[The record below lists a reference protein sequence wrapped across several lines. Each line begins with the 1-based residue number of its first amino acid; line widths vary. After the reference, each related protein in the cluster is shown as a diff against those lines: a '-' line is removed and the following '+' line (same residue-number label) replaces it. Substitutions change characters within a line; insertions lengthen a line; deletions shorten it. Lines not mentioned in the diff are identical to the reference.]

1 MTACPA
7 CAADNP
13 PAARFCNQC
22 GTRLDGAALPAPRS
36 SYTPRHLAERIL
48 KDRSALRGEK
58 KRVTVLFADIKG
70 STRLAQQ
77 AGAEAWHGLLDR
89 FFALLGAAVHRYEGT
104 INQYTGDGIMAL
116 FGAPLSLEDHAQRAC
131 LAALEMQRAVR
142 AFGDEL
148 RLAQGLNLTLRVGIH
163 SGEVI
168 VGSIGDDLRM
178 DYTAQGHTVH
188 LAARME
194 QICEP
199 GHVYL
204 TAATVQQVQGYFRLR
219 SLGRMTVAGIDEPV
233 EVHDLEDADAQAT
246 RLGRSLAQGA
256 SPLVGREPELKNLQ
270 AALAAAQAGE
280 GQVVTVRGE
289 AGIGKSRL
297 CHEFL
302 LSAAA
307 QGFEVHTA
315 SGVAY
320 AGAWPLHPIRQLA
333 LSRLGLG
340 GRSNPAEIRR
350 LVAGTL
356 LLEHPE
362 HAAALPAVFDFLGA
376 GESEPAAPE
385 RLALTRAKLFELL
398 AEFLPCPGEAPLLL
412 LLEDLHF
419 LDAASAEFLVS
430 LATSVR
436 GHRTLLLLNYRPDY
450 ADDWL
455 KPLAQQQL
463 ELQAL
468 DAPQLAQLAHTRLGP
483 HPSVAA
489 LAEAL
494 GQRAGGN
501 PFFVEEAVQAL
512 VDTGQ
517 LQGTRG
523 NYRLPQALEAWV
535 IPDSVH
541 ALLAARIDRLPE
553 PSKSLLQAAA
563 VIGEA
568 FSTEQIALLLQR
580 TAADCEP
587 LLDSLLAQDFLHRT
601 VPAGG
606 SEAAQFSFR
615 HTLMQEV
622 AESLLLDSQRQTL
635 HGRIAQLME
644 QHHPADVD
652 GHAGSVCI
660 AYHWA
665 AAQQWARAGEWN
677 LQAARWAGTR
687 DMGMAIEQFRLALK
701 HLDLAAPEP
710 KVMQN
715 RIAARAA
722 LIRMAQFTPVPRADV
737 ERAYAEGQALAAAAQ
752 DVAGAAEMTISYGN
766 EMLHRG
772 DALAAVRLHAEA
784 VHYCLRHG
792 ETALLKRFRMAI
804 LLSHF
809 SAGQPREGI
818 ALVDSADGG
827 AWRREAIGEDNF
839 VSRAFHS
846 LLIAW
851 LGDLRLARQE
861 LDAALDY
868 AQAQQ
873 RNSSWMHSFVVD
885 LIWQA
890 GETGPALQQ
899 ALQHAQQGV
908 IRAQDSGSY
917 FIAIA
922 GRALGLA
929 LCLLG
934 RAEEAIPELERL
946 TPISAAGGLAAQFEA
961 NHLATLAR
969 AYLGA
974 GRLNEAAACAE
985 RAIASALASGSRV
998 WEIHGWLTWLQLP
1011 VHEAA
1016 RPYAEQGLRRLKAL
1030 IEASGVLGFLPW
1042 WQLAQAHW
1050 SRSPAERAQWQRE
1063 AAEGF
1068 ARIGA
1073 AGPPAAGE
1081 QPYPEQAAPDSARL
1095 LNRA

>member
-1 MTACPA
+1 MTACAA

-22 GTRLDGAALPAPRS
+22 GARLDSTAPPAVRS
-36 SYTPRHLAERIL
+36 GYTPRHLAERIL

-58 KRVTVLFADIKG
+58 KRVTVLFCDIKG

-77 AGAEAWHGLLDR
+77 AGAEAWHGVLDR

-131 LAALEMQRAVR
+131 LAALEMQRTVR

-148 RLAQGLNLTLRVGIH
+148 RLSQGLNLTLRVGIN

-194 QICEP
+194 HICEP
-199 GHVYL
+199 GHIYL
-204 TAATVQQVQGYFRLR
+204 SSESAQQVQGYFRLR
-219 SLGRMTVAGIDEPV
+219 SLGRMTVAGVDEPV

-246 RLGRSLAQGA
+246 RLGRSLARGA
-256 SPLVGREPELKNLQ
+256 SPLVGREPELTRLQ
-270 AALAAAQAGE
+270 AALAAAKAGQ
-280 GQVVTVRGE
+280 GQVITVRGE

-302 LSAAA
+302 QHCAA
-307 QGFEVHTA
+307 QGFEVHTGT
-315 SGVAY
+315 GVAY
-320 AGAWPLHPIRQLA
+320 AGAWPLHPIRHLA
-333 LSRLGLG
+333 LSRLGLV

-362 HAAALPAVFDFLGA
+362 HAAALPSVFDFLGA
-376 GESEPAAPE
+376 GEATAAAPDTVM
-385 RLALTRAKLFELL
+385 LTRAKLFELL
-398 AEFLPCPGEAPLLL
+398 AEFLPCPGEAPLVL

-419 LDAASAEFLVS
+419 IDAASSEFLHS
-430 LATSVR
+430 LANSVR
-436 GHRTLLLLNYRPDY
+436 DHRTLLLLNYRPDY

-455 KPLAQQQL
+455 RPLAQ
-463 ELQAL
+463 LQVEVAAL
-468 DAPQLAQLAHTRLGP
+468 DATQLTQLALTRLGH
-483 HPSVAA
+483 HPSVNTLAA
-489 LAEAL
+489 EL

-512 VDTGQ
+512 VDAGR
-517 LQGTRG
+517 LHGERG
-523 NYRLPQALEAWV
+523 HYQLPQALDAWV

-553 PSKSLLQAAA
+553 QNKALLQAAA

-568 FSTEQIALLLQR
+568 FPAEHIATLLQWPV
-580 TAADCEP
+580 AQCEAVLG
-587 LLDSLLAQDFLHRT
+587 LLVAQEFLRL
-601 VPAGG
+601 VPSDGP
-606 SEAAQFSFR
+606 SQFEFR
-615 HTLMQEV
+615 HTLMLEV
-622 AESLLLDSQRQTL
+622 AESLLLDSQRQSL
-635 HGRIAQLME
+635 HARIAALME
-644 QHHPADVD
+644 ENHPADAP
-652 GHAGSVCI
+652 GHAASVCI

-665 AAQQWARAGEWN
+665 AAQQWAKAGEWN

-687 DMGMAIEQFRLALK
+687 DMGITTEQFQLALK
-701 HLDLAAPEP
+701 HLDRAAPEP
-710 KVMQN
+710 RVIQH

-722 LIRMAQFTPVPRADV
+722 LIRMAQFMPVPRADV
-737 ERAYAEGQALAAAAQ
+737 ERAFAEGQTLAAEAN
-752 DVAGAAEMTISYGN
+752 DVVGAAEMTISYGN
-766 EMLHRG
+766 EMLHRA
-772 DALAAVRLHAEA
+772 DAAAAVQLHAEA
-784 VHYCLRHG
+784 VHYCLTHG
-792 ETALLKRFRMAI
+792 ETGLIKRFRMAI

-827 AWRREAIGEDNF
+827 AWRREPIGEDNF

-846 LLIAW
+846 LLLGW
-851 LGDLRLARQE
+851 MGDLRLAKQE
-861 LDAALDY
+861 LQGALDY

-873 RNSSWMHSFVVD
+873 RQSSWMHSFFVD
-885 LIWQA
+885 LAWQGA
-890 GETGPALQQ
+890 ESGAALVPV
-899 ALQHAQQGV
+899 LHHAQQGV
-908 IRAQDSGSY
+908 ANAAAGGGPFFS
-917 FIAIA
+917 AIA
-922 GRALGLA
+922 GRALGMA
-929 LCLLG
+929 LCLVG
-934 RAEEAIPELERL
+934 RAAEAIPLLEQL
-946 TPISAAGGLAAQFEA
+946 TPISAPQGLAPQFEA

-969 AYLGA
+969 AYRDV
-974 GRLNEAAACAE
+974 GRHDDATACAE
-985 RAIASALASGSRV
+985 RAIASAEASGSRV
-998 WEIHGWLTWLQLP
+998 WEIHSWLLWLQLP
-1011 VHEAA
+1011 VRESARRHAA
-1016 RPYAEQGLRRLKAL
+1016 QGLQRTKAL
-1030 IEASGVLGFLPW
+1030 IDASGVLGFMPW

-1050 SRSPAERAQWQRE
+1050 SASPDERAEWLRE
-1063 AAEGF
+1063 AAAGF
-1068 ARIGA
+1068 VRIGA
-1073 AGPPAAGE
+1073 AGLPAAMENDALEPAPPA
-1081 QPYPEQAAPDSARL
+1081 SARL

>member
-22 GTRLDGAALPAPRS
+22 GSKLDSAAAPAARPG
-36 SYTPRHLAERIL
+36 YTPRHLAERIL
-48 KDRSALRGEK
+48 KDRSTLRGEK
-58 KRVTVLFADIKG
+58 KRVTVLFCDIKG

-77 AGAEAWHGLLDR
+77 AGAEAWHGVLDR

-131 LAALEMQRAVR
+131 LAALEMQRTVR

-148 RLAQGLNLTLRVGIH
+148 RLKQGLNLTLRVGIN

-199 GHVYL
+199 GHIYL
-204 TAATVQQVQGYFRLR
+204 SCESAQQVQGYFRLR

-233 EVHDLEDADAQAT
+233 EVHDLEDADPQAT
-246 RLGRSLAQGA
+246 RLGRSLARGA
-256 SPLVGREPELKNLQ
+256 SPLVGREQELSRLQ
-270 AALAAAQAGE
+270 AALAAARDGD

-302 LSAAA
+302 QHCAA
-307 QGFEVHTA
+307 QGFEVHA
-315 SGVAY
+315 GSGVAY
-320 AGAWPLHPIRQLA
+320 AGAWPLHPIRHLA
-333 LSRLGLG
+333 LSRLGLV
-340 GRSNPAEIRR
+340 GRSNPAEVRR

-362 HAAALPAVFDFLGA
+362 HAAALPSVLDFLGA
-376 GESEPAAPE
+376 GEATAAAPDTVM
-385 RLALTRAKLFELL
+385 LTRAKLFELL
-398 AEFLPCPGEAPLLL
+398 AEFLPCPGEAPLVL

-419 LDAASAEFLVS
+419 IDAASTEFLQG
-430 LATSVR
+430 LAASVR

-450 ADDWL
+450 PDHWL
-455 KPLAQQQL
+455 RPLSQL
-463 ELQAL
+463 LVEVTAL
-468 DAPQLAQLAHTRLGP
+468 DAAQLTQLATTRLG
-483 HPSVAA
+483 HDPSVAA
-489 LAEAL
+489 LAAEL
-494 GQRAGGN
+494 GRRAGGN

-512 VDTGQ
+512 VDAGR
-517 LQGTRG
+517 LQGERG
-523 NYRLPQALEAWV
+523 HYHLPQALDAWV

-541 ALLAARIDRLPE
+541 SLLAARIDRLPE
-553 PSKSLLQAAA
+553 QSKTLLQAAA

-568 FSTEQIALLLQR
+568 FPAEHLAT
-580 TAADCEP
+580 
-587 LLDSLLAQDFLHRT
+587 LLDWPVAQCETVLGVLLAQDFLRR
-601 VPAGG
+601 VADDG
-606 SEAAQFSFR
+606 AAQYEFR

-622 AESLLLDSQRQTL
+622 AESLLLDSQRQSL
-635 HGRIAQLME
+635 HARIAALME
-644 QHHPADVD
+644 AHHPPDAV
-652 GHAGSVCI
+652 GHAASVCI
-660 AYHWA
+660 AFHWA
-665 AAQQWARAGEWN
+665 AAQQWAKAGEWN

-687 DMGMAIEQFRLALK
+687 DMGITIEQFQLALR

-710 KVMQN
+710 RVTQN

-722 LIRMAQFTPVPRADV
+722 LIRMAQFTPVPREDV
-737 ERAYAEGQALAAAAQ
+737 ERAFAEGQSLAAEAH

-766 EMLHRG
+766 EMLHRS
-772 DALAAVRLHAEA
+772 DADAAVQLHAEA
-784 VHYCLRHG
+784 VHYCLTHG
-792 ETALLKRFRMAI
+792 QTELIKRFRMAI

-827 AWRREAIGEDNF
+827 AWRREPIGEDNF

-846 LLIAW
+846 LLLAW
-851 LGDLRLARQE
+851 LGDLGLARQE
-861 LDAALDY
+861 LQAALDY

-873 RNSSWMHSFVVD
+873 RQSSWMHSFFVD
-885 LIWQA
+885 LAWQG
-890 GETGPALQQ
+890 GETGPGLQ
-899 ALQHAQQGV
+899 AVLHHAQQGV
-908 IRAQDSGSY
+908 VRAQQGGGPY
-917 FIAIA
+917 FQAVA
-922 GRALGLA
+922 GRALGMA

-934 RAEEAIPELERL
+934 RTDEAIAVLEPL
-946 TPISAAGGLAAQFEA
+946 TPISAPQGLVPQFEA
-961 NHLATLAR
+961 NHLATLAC
-969 AYLGA
+969 AYHDA
-974 GRLNEAAACAE
+974 GRLEEAASCAE
-985 RAIASALASGSRV
+985 RAIASAEASGSRV
-998 WEIHGWLTWLQLP
+998 WEIHSWLIWLQLP
-1011 VHEAA
+1011 VQECLRA
-1016 RPYAEQGLRRLKAL
+1016 RAVQGLRRLKQL
-1030 IEASGVLGFLPW
+1030 IDVSGVLGFMPW

-1050 SRSPAERAQWQRE
+1050 SAAPAERAEWQRQ
-1063 AAEGF
+1063 AAAGF
-1068 ARIGA
+1068 VRIGA
-1073 AGPPAAGE
+1073 AGLPVAMGNATPEPAR
-1081 QPYPEQAAPDSARL
+1081 PSSARL